1 MEECYIQHRASQ
13 KEAFWASYVYSIYV
27 LCPDTSRVFSE
38 HLVHS
43 IYALFPGGGRMYQL
57 LCKFSVYLKSYSKI
71 VSHPNY
77 NLKITP
83 SKRNN
88 VTRYKNVAKSLA
100 NFWSCS
106 KDSRC
111 QSVTSL
117 IDFYFP
123 SPSLF
128 SFLFIPLGTR
138 I

>member
-1 MEECYIQHRASQ
+1 MKECYIQHKASQ

-27 LCPDTSRVFSE
+27 LCPDTSRVSSE

-43 IYALFPGGGRMYQL
+43 VHAPFPGGGRMSQL
-57 LCKFSVYLKSYSKI
+57 LRKFSVYLKSYSKI
-71 VSHPNY
+71 VSHPND

-88 VTRYKNVAKSLA
+88 VTRYKNVTKSLA

-111 QSVTSL
+111 LSVTSL
-117 IDFYFP
+117 IEFYFP

-128 SFLFIPLGTR
+128 SLLFIPLGTR
-138 I
+138 M

>member
-1 MEECYIQHRASQ
+1 MKECYIQHKASQ

-27 LCPDTSRVFSE
+27 LCPDTSRVSSE

-43 IYALFPGGGRMYQL
+43 VHAPFPGGGRMCQL

-71 VSHPNY
+71 VSHPND

-88 VTRYKNVAKSLA
+88 VTRYKNVTKSLA

-106 KDSRC
+106 KDSQC
-111 QSVTSL
+111 LSVTSL
-117 IDFYFP
+117 IEFYFP

-128 SFLFIPLGTR
+128 SLLFIPLGTR
-138 I
+138 M